1 MERKQSEVTR
11 TIAGFIVG
19 TDASH
24 IPSVFYEHAKVAFLD
39 WFAVTMAGKDEPL
52 VLKLIRFA
60 DLMGGDEQATV
71 LGHGVKKNV
80 SLATLING
88 SASHSLDYDDS
99 IFLGD
104 IPIHPSGT
112 LFPSLLAFSEWKG
125 KNGIDFLTAYIIGF
139 ETGACI
145 GRCLDSEHYL
155 DGWHATS
162 TIGRLASAAG
172 CAKLMGLDEKQ
183 TIYALGIAGTQAS
196 GFKRVFGSMCKPFH
210 AGRASQVGLEAA
222 LLAGEGFTSA
232 EDILEGPAGFFELL
246 KGKAKEEVVGLL
258 GKDWNIDRLAQKYHA
273 SAG

>member
-1 MERKQSEVTR
+1 MERNQSEVTGR
-11 TIAGFIVG
+11 IARFIVG
-19 TDASH
+19 TDASN
-24 IPSVFYEHAKVAFLD
+24 IPSVVYEHAKVAFLD
-39 WFAVTMAGKDEPL
+39 WFAVTMVGKEEPL

-88 SASHSLDYDDS
+88 SASHALDYDDT

-104 IPIHPSGT
+104 IPIHPSAT

-125 KNGIDFLTAYIIGF
+125 KKGIDFLTAYIIGF

-145 GRCLDSEHYL
+145 GECLDSEHYL

-172 CAKLMGLDEKQ
+172 CANLMGLDENQ

-196 GFKRVFGSMCKPFH
+196 GLKRVFGSMCKPFH

-222 LLAGEGFTSA
+222 LLASDGFTSA
-232 EDILEGPAGFFELL
+232 EDILEGSAGFFKVL
-246 KGKAKEEVVGLL
+246 KGQAKE
-258 GKDWNIDRLAQKYHA
+258 
-273 SAG
+273 

>member
-1 MERKQSEVTR
+1 MERKQSDVTGR
-11 TIAGFIVG
+11 IAGFIVG

-24 IPSVFYEHAKVAFLD
+24 IPSVAYEHAKVAFLD

-88 SASHSLDYDDS
+88 SASHALDYDDT

-104 IPIHPSGT
+104 IPIHPSAT

-125 KNGIDFLTAYIIGF
+125 KNGIDLLTAYIIGL

-145 GRCLDSEHYL
+145 GGCLDSEHY
-155 DGWHATS
+155 WHGTS
-162 TIGRLASAAG
+162 TIGRFASAAG
-172 CAKLMGLDEKQ
+172 CAKLMGLDEQQ

-196 GFKRVFGSMCKPFH
+196 GLKRVFGSMCKPFH
-210 AGRASQVGLEAA
+210 AGRAAQVGLEAA
-222 LLAGEGFTSA
+222 LLASEGFTSA
-232 EDILEGPAGFFELL
+232 ENILEGPAGFFNVL
-246 KGKAKEEVVGLL
+246 KGRAKEEVVGLL